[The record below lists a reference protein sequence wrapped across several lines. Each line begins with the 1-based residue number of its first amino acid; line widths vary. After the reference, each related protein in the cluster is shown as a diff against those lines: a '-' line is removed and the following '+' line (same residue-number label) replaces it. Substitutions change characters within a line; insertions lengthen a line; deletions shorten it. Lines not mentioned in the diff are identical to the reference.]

1 MAGSGA
7 EPSSLPSL
15 PALTHPGS
23 VGLPRGGG
31 AGAGAGGFRCVQLPA
46 GHLFP
51 SGPTRE
57 LEISKKNRGNGGGV
71 KPRDMSSSV
80 SLLFALFIQSSAG
93 CDPPLQVELLLFSP
107 FSVPS
112 VSWELRALLQLAGWR
127 IWRALGVP
135 GMPRPC
141 PGHRFGSGLRREHP
155 PVVLARILPWFS
167 PCLMT
172 RQKLSR
178 SSRSWQNWWPNSVA
192 FFFRRGGRRKLLLPA
207 FSQGP

>member
-1 MAGSGA
+1 M
-7 EPSSLPSL
+7 
-15 PALTHPGS
+15 
-23 VGLPRGGG
+23 
-31 AGAGAGGFRCVQLPA
+31 QLPA
-46 GHLFP
+46 GRLFP

-71 KPRDMSSSV
+71 KPRDTSSSV
-80 SLLFALFIQSSAG
+80 LLLFALFIQSSAG

-112 VSWELRALLQLAGWR
+112 ISWELRALLQLAGWR

-155 PVVLARILPWFS
+155 PVREHPALVLPLFDDTTKAQ
-167 PCLMT
+167 
-172 RQKLSR
+172 QKFQVMAEL
-178 SSRSWQNWWPNSVA
+178 VA
-192 FFFRRGGRRKLLLPA
+192 
-207 FSQGP
+207 